1 MSKELTEQWR
11 NGTLEE
17 SMYYVK
23 LPEEIIIANIYQLK
37 QLDFVNDADEIEV
50 LASVP
55 TYDEYKVLVSNSAE
69 LVQKMHILEKKLDI
83 ATKALKE
90 IQEYTKEYSLPSY
103 TGMICHKALKEM
115 KGVK

>member
-1 MSKELTEQWR
+1 MTKTLTEQWR

-50 LASVP
+50 LAPVP
-55 TYDEYKVLVSNSAE
+55 TYDEYKRL
-69 LVQKMHILEKKLDI
+69 QKRIEI
-83 ATKALKE
+83 ETKALKE

-103 TGMICHKALKEM
+103 TGMICHKALKEIDLVGTST
-115 KGVK
+115 KGE